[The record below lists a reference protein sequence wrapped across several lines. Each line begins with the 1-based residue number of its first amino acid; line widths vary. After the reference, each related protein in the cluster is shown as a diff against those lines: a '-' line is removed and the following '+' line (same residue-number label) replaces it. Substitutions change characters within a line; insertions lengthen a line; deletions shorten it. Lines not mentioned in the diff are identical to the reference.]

1 MNKTGT
7 FSSTFMEIVIS
18 NYLANCTHFKW
29 IARDQDGLLCVYDK
43 KPQKAE
49 DVGRTNPGYWFCDD
63 DEYDSA
69 SMIAFNSLFQNIKC
83 EDSEPTSIEDVLGNC
98 EVIDDDL

>member
-1 MNKTGT
+1 MYKTDK
-7 FSSTFMEIVIS
+7 FIVLVEYVIL

-29 IARDQDGLLCVYDK
+29 IARDQDGLLYVYDK
-43 KPQKAE
+43 KPQKAI
-49 DVGRTNPGYWFCDD
+49 DIGCINPGYWFCED

-69 SMIAFNSLFQNIKC
+69 PMIVFNSLFQNIKW

-98 EVIDDDL
+98 EVINDDL